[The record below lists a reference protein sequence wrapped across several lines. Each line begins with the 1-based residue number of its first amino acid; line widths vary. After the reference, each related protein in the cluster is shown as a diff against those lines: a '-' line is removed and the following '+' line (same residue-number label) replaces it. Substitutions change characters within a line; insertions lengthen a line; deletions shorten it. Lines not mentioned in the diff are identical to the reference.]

1 MQAPPPHIAGILQA
15 LRRGGLPM
23 GNTGKPGNQM
33 PQLQGLG
40 AMQQWLQQADVP
52 QALGTSAIGQNT
64 ANLK

>member
-1 MQAPPPHIAGILQA
+1 
-15 LRRGGLPM
+15 M